1 VILRGRAVGGPRD
14 QVILEAG
21 PRWTGFLVGH
31 TKARYVWDVERNT
44 WVWTEVEK
52 PKTGANA

>member
-1 VILRGRAVGGPRD
+1 
-14 QVILEAG
+14 VILEAG